1 MTSLYQLTT
10 EYRDAASKLAEM
22 DGIDEDTF
30 RDTLESLSGELE
42 HKAVAVAMVM
52 RNFESLAAQIKDA
65 EAQMY
70 ARRKMVEAKA
80 ERLKNYLLV
89 NMQACGIK
97 RIESPQF
104 CITVRS
110 NQAHVDVFD
119 VQQIPAHL
127 MRQNPPPAPEPDKV
141 LIASLIKNGTDVPG
155 ALLVSGTRLEIK

>member
-10 EYRDAASKLAEM
+10 EYRDAATKLAEM
-22 DGIDEDTF
+22 EGIDEQTF
-30 RDTLESLSGELE
+30 TDTLESLSGELE
-42 HKAVAVAMVM
+42 HKAVSVAMVM

-70 ARRKMVEAKA
+70 ARRKLVEAKV
-80 ERLKNYLLV
+80 ERLKHYLLT

-110 NQAHVDVFD
+110 NQPHVDPFD
-119 VQQIPAHL
+119 PQQVPQEFW
-127 MRQNPPPAPEPDKV
+127 RVPPPPPAVLDKV
-141 LIASLIKNGTDVPG
+141 AIATSFKSGKDVPG
-155 ALLVSGTRLEIK
+155 CRMVSGMRVEVK